1 MCGGRAVTDFG
12 PLTLERRDEVA
23 LITLTAGDNRF
34 NPTSITAWN
43 AALDEVEGDDTY
55 AALVTTGT
63 GKFYSNGLDL
73 DWMGTLAP
81 EERHRSGEM
90 ITDTIRLL
98 GRLLSF
104 PTYTVAAINGHAFAG
119 GAMLTLAH
127 DARVMRSDRGFWC
140 LPEVDLGMPLAPGM
154 AAIVQAR
161 LTPQVAH
168 EVVLTGRRYPAD
180 EALAKAI
187 VDAVSPEDEVVRDA
201 VALAVT
207 QAARGR
213 STVGQ
218 LKHDLYGP
226 ALAIMAEGALPG

>member
-1 MCGGRAVTDFG
+1 MIE
-12 PLTLERRDEVA
+12 LEQLGSVYVLHWHDDE
-23 LITLTAGDNRF
+23 NRF
-34 NPTSITAWN
+34 NRTSV
-43 AALDEVEGDDTY
+43 AALNAELDKVEAVDGPC
-55 AALVTTGT
+55 ALVTTGE

-73 DWMGTLAP
+73 DWLMHAGDEATGFIDDV
-81 EERHRSGEM
+81 H
-90 ITDTIRLL
+90 RLL
-98 GRLLSF
+98 GRILTF
-104 PTYTVAAINGHAFAG
+104 PAITVAAINGHAFAG

-140 LPEVDLGMPLAPGM
+140 LPEVDLNMPLAPGM

-168 EVVLTGRRYPAD
+168 EAVLTGRRYPAD

-187 VDAVSPEDEVVRDA
+187 VDAVAPENEVVRDA

-218 LKHDLYGP
+218 LKRDLYGP
-226 ALAIMAEGALPG
+226 ALAVMAEGALP

>member
-1 MCGGRAVTDFG
+1 MTDFG
-12 PLTLERRDEVA
+12 ALTLERRDEVA

-34 NPTSITAWN
+34 NPTSIDAWN
-43 AALDEVEGDDTY
+43 AALDEVEADGSL

-63 GKFYSNGLDL
+63 DKFYSNGLDL
-73 DWMGTLAP
+73 DWMGSLP
-81 EERHRSGEM
+81 DDERAQSGQM

-127 DARVMRSDRGFWC
+127 DARVMRTDRGFWC

-168 EVVLTGRRYPAD
+168 EAVLTGRRFPAD
-180 EALAKAI
+180 EARAKAI
-187 VDAVSPEDEVVRDA
+187 VDAVAPEDEVLRDA
-201 VALAVT
+201 IALAVT

-213 STVGQ
+213 SSIGQ
-218 LKHDLYGP
+218 LKQDLYGP
-226 ALAIMAEGALPG
+226 ALAMMAEGALP

>member
-1 MCGGRAVTDFG
+1 MTDFG
-12 PLTLERRDEVA
+12 ALTLERRDEVA

-34 NPTSITAWN
+34 NPTSVTAWN
-43 AALDEVEGDDTY
+43 AALDEVEADESL

-63 GKFYSNGLDL
+63 DKFYSNGLDL
-73 DWMGTLAP
+73 DWMGSLP
-81 EERHRSGEM
+81 DEERAQSGQM

-104 PTYTVAAINGHAFAG
+104 PMYTVAAINGHAFAG

-127 DARVMRSDRGFWC
+127 DARVMRTDRGFWC

-154 AAIVQAR
+154 TAIIQAR

-168 EVVLTGRRYPAD
+168 EAVLTGRRFPAD
-180 EALAKAI
+180 EAQAKAI
-187 VDAVSPEDEVVRDA
+187 VDAVAPEDEVLRDA
-201 VALAVT
+201 MALAVT

-213 STVGQ
+213 SSIGQ
-218 LKHDLYGP
+218 LKQDLYGP
-226 ALAIMAEGALPG
+226 ALAVMAEGALP

>member
-1 MCGGRAVTDFG
+1 MTDFG
-12 PLTLERRDEVA
+12 ALTLERRDEAA

-34 NPTSITAWN
+34 NPTSIAAWN
-43 AALDEVEGDDTY
+43 AALDEVEADESV

-63 GKFYSNGLDL
+63 DKFYSNGLDL
-73 DWMGTLAP
+73 DWMGSLADD
-81 EERHRSGEM
+81 ERAQSGQM

-104 PTYTVAAINGHAFAG
+104 PIYTVAAINGHAFAG

-127 DARVMRSDRGFWC
+127 DARVMRTDRGFWC

-154 AAIVQAR
+154 AAIIQAR

-168 EVVLTGRRYPAD
+168 EAVLTGRRFPAD
-180 EALAKAI
+180 EAMTKAI
-187 VDAVSPEDEVVRDA
+187 VDAVAPEAEVVRDA
-201 VALAVT
+201 LALAVT

-213 STVGQ
+213 SSIGQ
-218 LKHDLYGP
+218 LKQDLYGP
-226 ALAIMAEGALPG
+226 ALAVMAEGALPS

>member
-1 MCGGRAVTDFG
+1 MTDFG
-12 PLTLERRDEVA
+12 ALTLERRDEVA

-34 NPTSITAWN
+34 NPTSIGAWN
-43 AALDEVEGDDTY
+43 AALDEVEADDTV

-63 GKFYSNGLDL
+63 DKFYSNGLDL
-73 DWMGTLAP
+73 DWMGSLP
-81 EERHRSGEM
+81 DDERAASGQM
-90 ITDTIRLL
+90 IADTIRLL
-98 GRLLSF
+98 GRLLGF
-104 PTYTVAAINGHAFAG
+104 PVYTVAAINGHAFAG

-127 DARVMRSDRGFWC
+127 DARVMRTDRGFWC

-168 EVVLTGRRYPAD
+168 EAVVTGRRYPAD

-187 VDAVSPEDEVVRDA
+187 VDAMAPEDEVLRDA
-201 VALAVT
+201 LALAVT

-213 STVGQ
+213 SSIGQ
-218 LKHDLYGP
+218 LKQDLYGP
-226 ALAIMAEGALPG
+226 ALAIMAEGALP

>member
-1 MCGGRAVTDFG
+1 MTDFG
-12 PLTLERRDEVA
+12 ALTLERRDEVA

-43 AALDEVEGDDTY
+43 AALDEVEADDTV

-63 GKFYSNGLDL
+63 DKFYSNGLDL

-81 EERHRSGEM
+81 DERAQSGQM

-98 GRLLSF
+98 GRLASF
-104 PTYTVAAINGHAFAG
+104 PMFTVAAINGHAFAG

-127 DARVMRSDRGFWC
+127 DARVMRTDRGFWC

-168 EVVLTGRRYPAD
+168 EAVLTGRRYAAD

-187 VDAVSPEDEVVRDA
+187 VDAVAPEEEVVRDA
-201 VALAVT
+201 IALAVT

-213 STVGQ
+213 STIAQ
-218 LKHDLYGP
+218 LKQDLYGP
-226 ALAIMAEGALPG
+226 ALAIMAEGALP

>member
-1 MCGGRAVTDFG
+1 MTDFG

-34 NPTSITAWN
+34 NPTSLAAWN
-43 AALDEVEGDDTY
+43 AALDEVETDESV

-63 GKFYSNGLDL
+63 DKFYSNGLDL
-73 DWMGTLAP
+73 DWMGSLP
-81 EERHRSGEM
+81 ESERAASGQM

-98 GRLLSF
+98 GRLLGF
-104 PTYTVAAINGHAFAG
+104 PMFTVAAINGHAFAG

-127 DARVMRSDRGFWC
+127 DVRVMRTDRGSWG
-140 LPEVDLGMPLAPGM
+140 LPEVDLGMPFAPGM

-168 EVVLTGRRYPAD
+168 EAVITGRRFAAD

-187 VDAVSPEDEVVRDA
+187 VDAVAPETEVVRDA
-201 VALAVT
+201 IALAVT

-213 STVGQ
+213 SSVGQ
-218 LKHDLYGP
+218 LKRDFYDP
-226 ALAIMAEGALPG
+226 ALAIMAEGALPS

>member
-1 MCGGRAVTDFG
+1 MTDFG
-12 PLTLERRDEVA
+12 ALTLEARDEVA

-43 AALDEVEGDDTY
+43 AALDEVEADDTV

-63 GKFYSNGLDL
+63 DKFYSNGLDL
-73 DWMGTLAP
+73 DWMGSLA
-81 EERHRSGEM
+81 EDERAQSGQM

-104 PTYTVAAINGHAFAG
+104 PMYTVAAINGHAFAG

-127 DARVMRSDRGFWC
+127 DARVMRTDRGFWC

-161 LTPQVAH
+161 LDHQVAH
-168 EVVLTGRRYPAD
+168 EAVITGRRYAAD

-187 VDAVSPEDEVVRDA
+187 VDAVAPEAEVVRDA
-201 VALAVT
+201 LVLAVT

-213 STVGQ
+213 STIGQ
-218 LKHDLYGP
+218 LKQDLYGP
-226 ALAIMAEGALPG
+226 ALAVMAEGALP